1 MEINSSCNRTDRDK
15 TEKLKSIILEQYPS
29 IRAFARASG
38 VAHGTIVSALDKGID
53 GMAYAKVK
61 RMCDCLNVDCATFEP
76 IICEILDKSAVDTFN
91 SRVIEYSRRVVTENV
106 EVSVIIPVY
115 NSAKTISKC
124 LDSILKQKYDNFE
137 VVCVNDGSLDNSRE
151 VLLDYAKAYSKVLVI
166 NKTNNE
172 GQSEARKTGVKNA
185 NGRYV
190 TFVDSDDWVDEDYLL
205 SMVNQIKAYDCD
217 VVASA
222 FYRQFENN
230 SVYAGNLVPDGIYDG
245 ERMVEAVYSKM
256 LSTDSYY
263 NAGIK
268 GSACAKLY
276 KKDVLLKCQTQV
288 PSKIRNGE
296 DVALLYPLLLES
308 KKVCVMNDAH
318 YHYCQYSTSMSQNTF
333 EERDF
338 LSIKLL
344 FFYLQSVFS
353 ESQFSNTLM
362 EQLYAFTSHMIVRI
376 VPQKYDLEHEK
387 FMIYGGIP
395 VNSKLVIYGAGRF
408 GKKMYE
414 YAKEI
419 SSDVLWVDKQ
429 FEMYQRQGLSVE
441 STDMIYENDFDYLLI
456 AIIDEKTSE
465 SIKYDLADNGIEEYR
480 IKVLDIPYIKSKDII
495 DKILE

>member
-1 MEINSSCNRTDRDK
+1 MEINSSCNRIDK
-15 TEKLKSIILEQYPS
+15 TERLKSIILEQYPS

-61 RMCDCLNVDCATFEP
+61 RMCECLNVDCATFEP
-76 IICEILDKSAVDTFN
+76 IIYEMPNENHSSAVTN
-91 SRVIEYSRRVVTENV
+91 RLLEYSRRTVLEQV
-106 EVSVIIPVY
+106 EVSVIVPVY
-115 NSAKTISKC
+115 NSVKTIPKC
-124 LDSILKQKYDNFE
+124 LDSILAQTYKNFE
-137 VVCVNDGSLDNSRE
+137 VICINDGSSDNSYE
-151 VLLDYAKAYSKVLVI
+151 ILMKYADDCSNLLII
-166 NKTNNE
+166 NKRCNE
-172 GQSEARKTGVKNA
+172 GLVEARKTGVKNA

-190 TFVDSDDWVDEDYLL
+190 TFIDSDDWVDEDYLL

-296 DVALLYPLLLES
+296 DVALIYPLLLES

-318 YHYCQYSTSMSQNTF
+318 YHYCQYSTSMSQNTL

-395 VNSKLVIYGAGRF
+395 VNSKLAIYGAGRF

-419 SSDVLWVDKQ
+419 NSDVLWVDKQ
-429 FEMYQRQGLSVE
+429 FEMYQGQGLSVE

-480 IKVLDIPYIKSKDII
+480 IKVLDIPYITSKDNIER
-495 DKILE
+495 ILA

>member
-1 MEINSSCNRTDRDK
+1 MKNSSSYDEVSEEK
-15 TEKLKSIILEQYPS
+15 TKKLKSIILEQYPS

-61 RMCDCLNVDCATFEP
+61 RMCECLNVDCATFEP
-76 IICEILDKSAVDTFN
+76 IIYEISNENHAGPVTNRLL
-91 SRVIEYSRRVVTENV
+91 EYSRRMVLEQV
-106 EVSVIIPVY
+106 EVSVIVPIY
-115 NSAKTISKC
+115 NSAKTLSQC
-124 LDSILKQKYDNFE
+124 LDSILNQKYKNFE
-137 VVCVNDGSLDNSRE
+137 VICINDGSSDSSYEILMKYANDHSN
-151 VLLDYAKAYSKVLVI
+151 LLII
-166 NKTNNE
+166 NKKCNE
-172 GQSEARKTGVKNA
+172 GLVEARKTGVKNA

-296 DVALLYPLLLES
+296 DVALIYPLLLES
-308 KKVCVMNDAH
+308 KKVCVMNNAH